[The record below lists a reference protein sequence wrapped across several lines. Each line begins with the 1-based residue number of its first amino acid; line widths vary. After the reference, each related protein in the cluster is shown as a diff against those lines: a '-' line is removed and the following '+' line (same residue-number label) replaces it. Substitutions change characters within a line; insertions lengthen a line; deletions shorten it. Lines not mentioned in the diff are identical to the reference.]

1 MALNGC
7 GDQSNPGEME
17 HDYLSAGFD
26 NDAVVDPFISR
37 PATRVYAN
45 GQAYAT
51 ETNAKAAVI
60 QVTNA

>member
-1 MALNGC
+1 MALNEC

-26 NDAVVDPFISR
+26 NDAVVDPFILR

-45 GQAYAT
+45 GQAYA
-51 ETNAKAAVI
+51 
-60 QVTNA
+60 VTMTRKRMRRRRLSK

>member
-26 NDAVVDPFISR
+26 NDAVVDPFLYYDR
-37 PATRVYAN
+37 QPECMQMVRRM
-45 GQAYAT
+45 
-51 ETNAKAAVI
+51 
-60 QVTNA
+60 